1 VAEQGTETERTSSER
16 PGPGRQRR
24 RSLVTTALAVLLSF
38 TLFGGVLSAWL
49 EAEVF
54 DAENFSDRAV
64 QLLDS
69 PDVRDALADE
79 ITEALVQ
86 NGPSQIASFQSV
98 IRPVMAD
105 LLATPALKSIFR
117 DAVRQAHEA
126 LFTQD
131 GSAALVN
138 LSQALAVLAGSMS
151 ISNPDVA
158 SNIPTGTDQL
168 IVDFSDHIRAMELWQ
183 TAEELD
189 QAAETLFVVS
199 FALALAVVFLR
210 GDVRRGIFKVGV
222 AAVASGLLI
231 VGLTVVVPRIA
242 SAFIAD
248 DQLAAAARSAS
259 EIFLGDLQ
267 VLGVWVVGYGV
278 IGAALATAAA
288 PRRAPVDVRDVWA
301 NLRTRWAAWQPSSP
315 GGRITRAVVVIV
327 VGLVLVIQRDA
338 VVPIVLAVVG
348 AYVTYLGVVM
358 LLAVVGR
365 TPSERM
371 DDRIAEAASGDPTR
385 SRLPALVACCA
396 VLALLVTALGVTGT
410 IWSRDRAAA
419 NDERR
424 CNGFTELCDRPID
437 QVAFPASHNSMSA
450 SRDPGWLFAENTYGI
465 PAQLEYGI
473 RALLVKSHYG
483 IAAGV
488 GVGGTQLVVTDRA
501 AEIAVNPTVAE
512 AQLPPGSGE
521 RAAEMSK
528 GVNIDP
534 NRRDLYLCHV
544 YCEYGA
550 TRMVTAL
557 TYIKQFLDQN
567 PDEVI
572 IFFVGDYIS
581 IADTEKAFRD
591 AGLYDRLYSY
601 DPTQPAPTLGAMID
615 ARQNIFM
622 LSEFSGTPPGWNN
635 PGYGLFQDTP
645 FTFTDA
651 SQLYVPGAGPNA
663 TTPVPTALVSDT
675 TFAPD
680 PAQTTGTTLA
690 FGPDWTG
697 VESCKPNR
705 GAPDSPLFQINHW
718 VTPAGAA
725 PTVAQAKEVN
735 AYDVLMPRVQACM
748 GERGRFPTIIGV
760 DFYDQ
765 GDLLKVVNDLNGVD

>member
-1 VAEQGTETERTSSER
+1 VAEQGTQAEPAAGAPPGTGRRERHW
-16 PGPGRQRR
+16 
-24 RSLVTTALAVLLSF
+24 LTTALAVLLTF
-38 TLFGGVLSAWL
+38 TLFGGILSAWL
-49 EAEVF
+49 EREVF
-54 DAENFSDRAV
+54 DAARFSERAV
-64 QLLDS
+64 LLLDS
-69 PDVRDALADE
+69 PDVRDELADRM
-79 ITEALVQ
+79 TDALVQ
-86 NGPSQIASFQSV
+86 NGPSQVASFQSV
-98 IRPVMAD
+98 IRPVLAD
-105 LLATPALKSIFR
+105 LLATPAMKAIFR

-158 SNIPTGTDQL
+158 SSIPSGTDQWL
-168 IVDFSDHIRAMELWQ
+168 VDFSDQIRALELWK
-183 TAEELD
+183 TAEDLD
-189 QAAETLFVVS
+189 QAAETMFVVS

-210 GDVRRGIFKVGV
+210 RDIRRGIFKVGV
-222 AAVASGLLI
+222 AVIATGLLI
-231 VGLTVVVPRIA
+231 VTLTVVVPRTT
-242 SAFIAD
+242 SAFISD
-248 DQLAAAARSAS
+248 GQLAAAARSAV
-259 EIFLGDLQ
+259 EIFLSDLQ

-278 IGAALATAAA
+278 IAAALATAAA
-288 PRRAPVDVRDVWA
+288 PQRAPVDARDVWS
-301 NLRTRWAAWQPSSP
+301 NLRSRWASWQPTST
-315 GGRITRAVVVIV
+315 GGRIVRAAAVIV
-327 VGLVLVIQRDA
+327 LGLVLVVQRDA
-338 VVPIVLAVVG
+338 VVPVVLAVVG

-358 LLAVVGR
+358 LLSVIGR
-365 TPSERM
+365 TPGERM
-371 DDRIAEAASGDPTR
+371 DEGIAKAASGDPTR

-396 VLALLVTALGVTGT
+396 VLALLVTAIGVTGT
-410 IWSRDRAAA
+410 IWTRDRAAA
-419 NDERR
+419 DDQRR
-424 CNGFTELCDRPID
+424 CNGYAELCDRPID

-488 GVGGTQLVVTDRA
+488 GVGGTQVVVTDRA
-501 AEIAVNPTVAE
+501 AEIAVNAKVAE

-521 RAAEMSK
+521 RAAEMAK
-528 GVNIDP
+528 GLNIDP
-534 NRRDLYLCHV
+534 DRRDLYLCHV

-557 TYIKQFLDQN
+557 GYIKQFLDRN

-581 IADTEKAFRD
+581 IADTEKAFKD
-591 AGLYDRLYSY
+591 AGLYDRLYAY
-601 DPTQPAPTLGAMID
+601 DPTQPPPTLGAMID
-615 ARQNIFM
+615 ARKNVFM

-645 FTFTDA
+645 FTFTEA
-651 SQLYVPGAGPNA
+651 SQLYVPGAGPNPTA
-663 TTPVPTALVSDT
+663 PVPTAYVPDTIVASD
-675 TFAPD
+675 PSL
-680 PAQTTGTTLA
+680 TTGTTLA
-690 FGPDWTG
+690 FGPDWEG

-705 GAPDSPLFQINHW
+705 GTPDSPLFQINHW

-748 GERGRFPTIIGV
+748 GERGRFPTIVGV

-765 GDLLKVVNDLNGVD
+765 GDLLKVVDDLNGVG